1 MLKVHAQKVGNVTI
15 LRLQGRIATGD
26 ASMLRN
32 AMLSQLDAN
41 MLVLDLA
48 RVNGIDAGGLGVML
62 ELRELT
68 QSKGILFRLVNV
80 TKLVQQVL
88 EMTCLD
94 AVFVISSEEDVLS
107 DAARRRS
114 GALVETVACA

>member
-94 AVFVISSEEDVLS
+94 AVFVISSEEDVHS
-107 DAARRRS
+107 DAACRRA